1 MEAVTRSQYKRIFHK
16 IFEDELITAT
26 GMGHHARMR
35 ICFFLG
41 GARISCLL
49 LLTHTYTP
57 TRRGRPSA
65 GRPALCRAERG
76 LHLLSRKPPSLS
88 LPHTVTQ

>member
-26 GMGHHARMR
+26 GMGYHARMR
-35 ICFFLG
+35 IWFSWVGLVL
-41 GARISCLL
+41 AAH
-49 LLTHTYTP
+49 THLP

-88 LPHTVTQ
+88 LPQTVTQ

>member
-35 ICFFLG
+35 ICFFWVGLVLVVYC
-41 GARISCLL
+41 CLHV
-49 LLTHTYTP
+49 HTYT
-57 TRRGRPSA
+57 
-65 GRPALCRAERG
+65 
-76 LHLLSRKPPSLS
+76 SR
-88 LPHTVTQ
+88 